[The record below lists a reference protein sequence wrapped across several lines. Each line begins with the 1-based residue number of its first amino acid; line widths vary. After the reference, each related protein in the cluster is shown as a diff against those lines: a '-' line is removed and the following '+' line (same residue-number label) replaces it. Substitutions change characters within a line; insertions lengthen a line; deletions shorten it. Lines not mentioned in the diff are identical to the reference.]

1 MFNIEIFWNFDT
13 GVQKNIFCFFLKK
26 WEASFTT
33 IFEKKKN
40 FSRSIN
46 WPNFITWFCKIAQ
59 NPQENTCDFLKGHI
73 L

>member
-33 IFEKKKN
+33 IFEKKKISHVLLTDQILLPD
-40 FSRSIN
+40 FVKLH
-46 WPNFITWFCKIAQ
+46 KI
-59 NPQENTCDFLKGHI
+59 LRKI
-73 L
+73 LVIF

>member
-33 IFEKKKN
+33 IFEKKK
-40 FSRSIN
+40 FSHVLLTDQILL
-46 WPNFITWFCKIAQ
+46 PDFVKLHKI
-59 NPQENTCDFLKGHI
+59 LRKI
-73 L
+73 LVIF